1 MILCKCHMCL
11 RTSRGLRERVFKRK
25 RSRIVIGRHLL
36 TGVEH
41 WLNRV
46 EYIAL
51 QPFFVP
57 CKRRKPRGWCVT
69 KSHSYFH
76 TCSVIAFENIHTY
89 PEEGHWKFQGGRRV
103 SNAKIFKR
111 KYETKLEFP
120 EGWGLKPKI
129 PSVRGVWI
137 FSVTI
142 HSHTTVLRS
151 ASFKLVPYL
160 FSIFMF
166 S

>member
-1 MILCKCHMCL
+1 MLPSHTRIFTLAQSLHLKISIPTL
-11 RTSRGLRERVFKRK
+11 RR
-25 RSRIVIGRHLL
+25 VIGNSR
-36 TGVEH
+36 
-41 WLNRV
+41 
-46 EYIAL
+46 
-51 QPFFVP
+51 
-57 CKRRKPRGWCVT
+57 
-69 KSHSYFH
+69 
-76 TCSVIAFENIHTY
+76 
-89 PEEGHWKFQGGRRV
+89 GGRRV